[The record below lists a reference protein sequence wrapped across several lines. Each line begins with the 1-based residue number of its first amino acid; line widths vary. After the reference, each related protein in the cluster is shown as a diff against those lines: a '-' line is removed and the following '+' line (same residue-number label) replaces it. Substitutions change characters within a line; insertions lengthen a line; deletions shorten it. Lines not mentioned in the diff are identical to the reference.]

1 MEYKFTK
8 DNFETEVLK
17 SDKLVLIDFY
27 ADWCGPCR
35 TMGPV
40 VDQIAKDY
48 EGKVKVGKIN
58 VDEEQEI
65 AAQFGIRSIPCFV
78 FMKDGEVADHV
89 VGAVPSDELTYR
101 IDESSLIPKK
111 KKGSPSGDPSSSGTD
126 AKQTSPRCFFFT
138 GTPIR

>member
-65 AAQFGIRSIPCFV
+65 AAQFGIRSIPCL
-78 FMKDGEVADHV
+78 G
-89 VGAVPSDELTYR
+89 
-101 IDESSLIPKK
+101 
-111 KKGSPSGDPSSSGTD
+111 
-126 AKQTSPRCFFFT
+126 
-138 GTPIR
+138 

>member
-48 EGKVKVGKIN
+48 DGKVKVGKIN

-65 AAQFGIRSIPCFV
+65 AAQFGIRLAS
-78 FMKDGEVADHV
+78 
-89 VGAVPSDELTYR
+89 
-101 IDESSLIPKK
+101 
-111 KKGSPSGDPSSSGTD
+111 
-126 AKQTSPRCFFFT
+126 
-138 GTPIR
+138 

>member
-48 EGKVKVGKIN
+48 DGKVKVGKIN
-58 VDEEQEI
+58 VDEE
-65 AAQFGIRSIPCFV
+65 
-78 FMKDGEVADHV
+78 H
-89 VGAVPSDELTYR
+89 AV
-101 IDESSLIPKK
+101 
-111 KKGSPSGDPSSSGTD
+111 
-126 AKQTSPRCFFFT
+126 
-138 GTPIR
+138 

>member
-48 EGKVKVGKIN
+48 DGKVKVGNILY
-58 VDEEQEI
+58 
-65 AAQFGIRSIPCFV
+65 F
-78 FMKDGEVADHV
+78 
-89 VGAVPSDELTYR
+89 
-101 IDESSLIPKK
+101 
-111 KKGSPSGDPSSSGTD
+111 
-126 AKQTSPRCFFFT
+126 
-138 GTPIR
+138 

>member
-48 EGKVKVGKIN
+48 EGKVKVRS
-58 VDEEQEI
+58 EE
-65 AAQFGIRSIPCFV
+65 
-78 FMKDGEVADHV
+78 HT
-89 VGAVPSDELTYR
+89 SD
-101 IDESSLIPKK
+101 SSHLEQ
-111 KKGSPSGDPSSSGTD
+111 SRMPSS
-126 AKQTSPRCFFFT
+126 A
-138 GTPIR
+138 

>member
-78 FMKDGEVADHV
+78 FMADHV

-101 IDESSLIPKK
+101 IDELTK
-111 KKGSPSGDPSSSGTD
+111 
-126 AKQTSPRCFFFT
+126 AA
-138 GTPIR
+138 

>member
-58 VDEEQEI
+58 VDEVRHPFDSVLCLHE
-65 AAQFGIRSIPCFV
+65 GWRSGGSRGRRCSQRRAHLP
-78 FMKDGEVADHV
+78 
-89 VGAVPSDELTYR
+89 YR
-101 IDESSLIPKK
+101 RADESSLIPKK

>member
-48 EGKVKVGKIN
+48 DGKVKVGKIN

-65 AAQFGIRSIPCFV
+65 AAQFGIRSIP
-78 FMKDGEVADHV
+78 
-89 VGAVPSDELTYR
+89 
-101 IDESSLIPKK
+101 
-111 KKGSPSGDPSSSGTD
+111 
-126 AKQTSPRCFFFT
+126 
-138 GTPIR
+138 

>member
-65 AAQFGIRSIPCFV
+65 AAQFGILV
-78 FMKDGEVADHV
+78 
-89 VGAVPSDELTYR
+89 
-101 IDESSLIPKK
+101 
-111 KKGSPSGDPSSSGTD
+111 
-126 AKQTSPRCFFFT
+126 
-138 GTPIR
+138 

>member
-40 VDQIAKDY
+40 VLDRIAKDY
-48 EGKVKVGKIN
+48 DGKVKVGKIN
-58 VDEEQEI
+58 VDEEHEI
-65 AAQFGIRSIPCFV
+65 AAQFGIRSIPCFAV

-89 VGAVPSDELTYR
+89 VGAVPGTELTYR
-101 IDESSLIPKK
+101 IDELTK
-111 KKGSPSGDPSSSGTD
+111 
-126 AKQTSPRCFFFT
+126 AA
-138 GTPIR
+138 

>member
-48 EGKVKVGKIN
+48 DGKVKVGKIN
-58 VDEEQEI
+58 VDEE
-65 AAQFGIRSIPCFV
+65 
-78 FMKDGEVADHV
+78 
-89 VGAVPSDELTYR
+89 
-101 IDESSLIPKK
+101 
-111 KKGSPSGDPSSSGTD
+111 
-126 AKQTSPRCFFFT
+126 
-138 GTPIR
+138 

>member
-65 AAQFGIRSIPCFV
+65 AAQFGIRSIPTLLFIPLEGDPQ
-78 FMKDGEVADHV
+78 MA
-89 VGAVPSDELTYR
+89 VGAMPKATLKANIDR
-101 IDESSLIPKK
+101 ILLGK
-111 KKGSPSGDPSSSGTD
+111 
-126 AKQTSPRCFFFT
+126 
-138 GTPIR
+138 

>member
-58 VDEEQEI
+58 VD
-65 AAQFGIRSIPCFV
+65 
-78 FMKDGEVADHV
+78 
-89 VGAVPSDELTYR
+89 
-101 IDESSLIPKK
+101 
-111 KKGSPSGDPSSSGTD
+111 
-126 AKQTSPRCFFFT
+126 
-138 GTPIR
+138 

>member
-1 MEYKFTK
+1 MFNVIE
-8 DNFETEVLK
+8 EWGIRLLLQLQK
-17 SDKLVLIDFY
+17 SPIPKEKLVLIDFY

-48 EGKVKVGKIN
+48 DGKVKVGKIN
-58 VDEEQEI
+58 VDEEHEI

-89 VGAVPSDELTYR
+89 VGAVPGTELTYR
-101 IDESSLIPKK
+101 IDELTK
-111 KKGSPSGDPSSSGTD
+111 
-126 AKQTSPRCFFFT
+126 AA
-138 GTPIR
+138 

>member
-65 AAQFGIRSIPCFV
+65 AAQFGIR
-78 FMKDGEVADHV
+78 
-89 VGAVPSDELTYR
+89 
-101 IDESSLIPKK
+101 
-111 KKGSPSGDPSSSGTD
+111 
-126 AKQTSPRCFFFT
+126 
-138 GTPIR
+138 

>member
-58 VDEEQEI
+58 VDENPGV
-65 AAQFGIRSIPCFV
+65 AQAYEVATIPNLV
-78 FMKDGEVADHV
+78 FFKDGKV
-89 VGAVPSDELTYR
+89 VNRVIGVVPDNVLKEKL
-101 IDESSLIPKK
+101 
-111 KKGSPSGDPSSSGTD
+111 D
-126 AKQTSPRCFFFT
+126 ALLK
-138 GTPIR
+138 

>member
-65 AAQFGIRSIPCFV
+65 AAQFGIRSIPRFV
-78 FMKDGEVADHV
+78 FMKAGEVADHV
-89 VGAVPSDELTYR
+89 VGAVPIDELTYR
-101 IDESSLIPKK
+101 IDELTK
-111 KKGSPSGDPSSSGTD
+111 
-126 AKQTSPRCFFFT
+126 AA
-138 GTPIR
+138 

>member
-48 EGKVKVGKIN
+48 DGKVKVGKIN

-65 AAQFGIRSIPCFV
+65 AAQFGIRSIPYFV

-101 IDESSLIPKK
+101 IDELTK
-111 KKGSPSGDPSSSGTD
+111 
-126 AKQTSPRCFFFT
+126 AA
-138 GTPIR
+138 